1 MLFRSEAFH
10 DAGIGVLLDWVPGHF
25 PADAHGL
32 AQFDGTCLYEHA
44 DPRQGVHRDWDTLI
58 YNYGR
63 REVRNFLTAN
73 ALFWLE
79 RFGIDGLRVDAVASM
94 LYLDYSRPP
103 GEWIPNAHGGRENL
117 EAVAFLRETNRE
129 IGAAHPHAV
138 AIAEESTA
146 WPMVSQPVHDGGL
159 GFHYKWNMGWMHD
172 TLDYMRRDPVHR
184 QHHHS
189 ALTFGLV
196 YAFTENF
203 VLPLSH
209 DEVVHGKGSLL
220 GKMPGDRWQRFA
232 NLRLYFGFM
241 WAHPGKK
248 LLFMGGEFGQE
259 AEWNHDVSL
268 DWNALQDPL
277 HAGVQR
283 LVRDLNA
290 AYRAHPALH
299 QCDCEPRGFEWI
311 DFADRQQSV
320 IAFMRRGTSDG
331 EIVVA
336 VCNFTPVPR
345 PGYRIGVPEAGWY
358 REILNTDAGCYGGSN
373 VGNDGGIDAVAAPCH
388 DRPFSL
394 PVNLPP
400 LACVLF
406 LWRRP

>member
-1 MLFRSEAFH
+1 MLFRS
-10 DAGIGVLLDWVPGHF
+10 
-25 PADAHGL
+25 
-32 AQFDGTCLYEHA
+32 
-44 DPRQGVHRDWDTLI
+44 
-58 YNYGR
+58 
-63 REVRNFLTAN
+63 
-73 ALFWLE
+73 
-79 RFGIDGLRVDAVASM
+79 
-94 LYLDYSRPP
+94 
-103 GEWIPNAHGGRENL
+103 
-117 EAVAFLRETNRE
+117 
-129 IGAAHPHAV
+129 
-138 AIAEESTA
+138 
-146 WPMVSQPVHDGGL
+146 
-159 GFHYKWNMGWMHD
+159 
-172 TLDYMRRDPVHR
+172 
-184 QHHHS
+184 
-189 ALTFGLV
+189 
-196 YAFTENF
+196 
-203 VLPLSH
+203 
-209 DEVVHGKGSLL
+209 
-220 GKMPGDRWQRFA
+220 
-232 NLRLYFGFM
+232 LRLYFGFM

-358 REILNTDAGCYGGSN
+358 REILNTDAGC
-373 VGNDGGIDAVAAPCH
+373 
-388 DRPFSL
+388 
-394 PVNLPP
+394 
-400 LACVLF
+400 
-406 LWRRP
+406 